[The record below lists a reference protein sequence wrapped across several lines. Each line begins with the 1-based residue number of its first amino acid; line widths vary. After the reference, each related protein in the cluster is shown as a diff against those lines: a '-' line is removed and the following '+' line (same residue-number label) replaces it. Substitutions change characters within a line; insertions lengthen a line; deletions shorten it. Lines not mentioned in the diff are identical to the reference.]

1 MKIGHCICKTV
12 NLQEVS
18 VRITGWLLLT
28 TKYYS
33 SALIR
38 CSMIVEN
45 IAFGASKLLELF
57 Q

>member
-1 MKIGHCICKTV
+1 MKVGHCVCKTV

-18 VRITGWLLLT
+18 VHITCWLLLA

-45 IAFGASKLLELF
+45 TAFGASKL
-57 Q
+57 